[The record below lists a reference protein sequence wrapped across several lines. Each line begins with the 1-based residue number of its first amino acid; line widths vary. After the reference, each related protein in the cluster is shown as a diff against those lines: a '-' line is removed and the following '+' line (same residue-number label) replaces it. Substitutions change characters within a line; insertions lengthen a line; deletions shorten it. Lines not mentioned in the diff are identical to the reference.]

1 MINTEICLFIKRSEI
16 ELENV
21 HRKLRLLL
29 TMVEADAVEDCLDT
43 THGILDD
50 VRDATKDAAAR
61 IGSSG
66 TTLSLKFYDIG
77 KAQKAAAPETAKAK
91 PAPEAET
98 AKAEPAADPMG
109 IGKAFSKIG
118 AALNGAKPANDDI
131 MGAGAALDKALAAA
145 EAAKAALIEAAP
157 EKTLKDTLD
166 TWDASRKANAAARV
180 AAANAAAA
188 AECKG
193 CGCDSEELA
202 DYGCAQCSCS
212 KAADAVEGGELNG

>member
-29 TMVEADAVEDCLDT
+29 TMVEADAVEDYLDT
-43 THGILDD
+43 THDVVDD
-50 VRDATKDAAAR
+50 VRDATKGAAAR
-61 IGSSG
+61 IESLG
-66 TTLSLKFYDIG
+66 TTISLKLYDIG
-77 KAQKAAAPETAKAK
+77 KAQKAAALETAKAE
-91 PAPEAET
+91 PAPEA

-109 IGKAFSKIG
+109 IGKEFSKIG

-131 MGAGAALDKALAAA
+131 MGVGAALDKALAAA
-145 EAAKAALIEAAP
+145 EAAKAALVEAAP

-166 TWDASRKANAAARV
+166 AWDKSREAN
-180 AAANAAAA
+180 AA

-212 KAADAVEGGELNG
+212 KADAAVEGGELNG

>member
-1 MINTEICLFIKRSEI
+1 MINTEICLFVKRSEV
-16 ELENV
+16 ELEAV

-50 VRDATKDAAAR
+50 TRDAAKAAAAH
-61 IGSSG
+61 IESLG
-66 TTLSLKFYDIG
+66 TTISLKLYDIG
-77 KAQKAAAPETAKAK
+77 KAQKAAAPETAKAE

-98 AKAEPAADPMG
+98 AEPAD
-109 IGKAFSKIG
+109 K
-118 AALNGAKPANDDI
+118 DI
-131 MGAGAALDKALAAA
+131 MGVGAALDKALAAA
-145 EAAKAALIEAAP
+145 EAAKAALVEAAP

-166 TWDASRKANAAARV
+166 AWDKSREAN
-180 AAANAAAA
+180 AA

-212 KAADAVEGGELNG
+212 KADAVEGGELNG

>member
-66 TTLSLKFYDIG
+66 TNLSLKLYDIG
-77 KAQKAAAPETAKAK
+77 KAQKAAAPETAKA
-91 PAPEAET
+91 
-98 AKAEPAADPMG
+98 
-109 IGKAFSKIG
+109 
-118 AALNGAKPANDDI
+118 
-131 MGAGAALDKALAAA
+131 AA
-145 EAAKAALIEAAP
+145 EAVTITSACGNCKSDGAGHYIGTNCACTNASE
-157 EKTLKDTLD
+157 LK
-166 TWDASRKANAAARV
+166 
-180 AAANAAAA
+180 
-188 AECKG
+188 
-193 CGCDSEELA
+193 
-202 DYGCAQCSCS
+202 
-212 KAADAVEGGELNG
+212 GGELNG

>member
-29 TMVEADAVEDCLDT
+29 TMVKADAVEDCLDT

-50 VRDATKDAAAR
+50 VRDAAKDAAAR

-66 TTLSLKFYDIG
+66 TNLSLKLYDIG
-77 KAQKAAAPETAKAK
+77 KAQKAAAP
-91 PAPEAET
+91 ET

-118 AALNGAKPANDDI
+118 ATLNGAKPANDDI
-131 MGAGAALDKALAAA
+131 MGVGAALDKALAAA
-145 EAAKAALIEAAP
+145 EAAKAALVEAAP

-166 TWDASRKANAAARV
+166 ALDKSREAN
-180 AAANAAAA
+180 AA

-212 KAADAVEGGELNG
+212 KADAVEGGELNG